1 MWIVHCGA
9 WTLAPLSIF
18 LLDKILWHPTHLSV
32 MWLCHIILKTFI
44 RPKVNFLLMESKQ
57 VNLLCWNFSTVCIVL
72 ALSFDVGVFFWWGGF
87 ETISEPQKSLSA
99 LWATHF
105 SRQLLD
111 HVLLDLELG
120 HLYSCFCTPW
130 CFVEKMTKVS
140 LLLTGKKGRFYVL
153 CDVFPPL
160 WGRRLE
166 ALLQP
171 FSSVPL
177 FVSR

>member
-57 VNLLCWNFSTVCIVL
+57 VNLLCWSFSTVCVVL

-120 HLYSCFCTPW
+120 NLYSCFCTPW

-140 LLLTGKKGRFYVL
+140 LAHWQEREVL
-153 CDVFPPL
+153 CLVWCFSSSL
-160 WGRRLE
+160 GQE
-166 ALLQP
+166 VGSFAAALL
-171 FSSVPL
+171 FSALVC
-177 FVSR
+177 